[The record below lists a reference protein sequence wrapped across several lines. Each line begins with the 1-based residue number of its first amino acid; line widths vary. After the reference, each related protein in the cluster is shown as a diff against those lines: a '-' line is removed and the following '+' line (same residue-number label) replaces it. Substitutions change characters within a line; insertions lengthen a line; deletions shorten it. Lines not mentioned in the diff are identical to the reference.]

1 MCVVCC
7 EVLLVPEY
15 LLFTEQPNHVKPQR
29 EERRTIFFQQ
39 IFQDIG
45 FLQVT
50 STYVVMT
57 SDLCDN
63 KERGNKEIG
72 SQHYR

>member
-1 MCVVCC
+1 MCVVKS
-7 EVLLVPEY
+7 Y
-15 LLFTEQPNHVKPQR
+15 YRYTIYRTTQPPQR

-57 SDLCDN
+57 SDLYDN

>member
-1 MCVVCC
+1 MCI
-7 EVLLVPEY
+7 EILLLPVY
-15 LLFTEQPNHVKPQR
+15 LLFTEQPNHRNEKS
-29 EERRTIFFQQ
+29 EERFFFQQ

-57 SDLCDN
+57 SDLYDN